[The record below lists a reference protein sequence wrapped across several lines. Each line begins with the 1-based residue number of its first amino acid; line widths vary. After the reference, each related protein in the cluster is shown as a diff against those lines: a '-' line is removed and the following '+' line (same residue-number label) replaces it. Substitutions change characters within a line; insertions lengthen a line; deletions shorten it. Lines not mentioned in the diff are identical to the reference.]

1 MEPSD
6 STGPPRPLLAGLNVA
21 LLAAPGSDAGQLQA
35 VRDGLEQDGVIVV
48 LLSPRQGSDMAE
60 AGTALQSIA
69 VADPDAFDG
78 AVVSTA
84 PSELVGDADVQQ
96 FLQRLRAEGKPVAEL
111 TADSGALDGLL
122 ARLKDDLERRRWE
135 AGATPAEN
143 TASAVGEDG

>member
-1 MEPSD
+1 MEPGD
-6 STGPPRPLLAGLNVA
+6 STEPPRPLLAGLDVA
-21 LLAAPGSDAGQLQA
+21 LLAAPGSDAGRLKA
-35 VRDGLEQDGVIVV
+35 VRDGLEQDGVIVA
-48 LLSPRQGSDMAE
+48 LLAPRQGSELGE

-84 PSELVGDADVQQ
+84 PGELLRDADVQQ

-111 TADSGALDGLL
+111 TLDSGALDALL
-122 ARLKDDLERRRWE
+122 ARLKDDLEQRRRN
-135 AGATPAEN
+135 AGATPAET